1 MVPAALVLGIGLVL
15 FTAVKVRRAS
25 ETGLW
30 ALVAASLLASPVA
43 WENYLVLLGPG
54 ILLLMALR
62 RWAPALLLIALQ
74 TFPSEWRLLWQDTN
88 ETVAT
93 LALTPQALPI
103 LRATL
108 PPRSWSATLIPTND
122 RSNRRKVAKERRAFS
137 TRPRAT
143 HRSLPMPVEL

>member
-54 ILLLMALR
+54 VLVLLARGWVAPGFLLL
-62 RWAPALLLIALQ
+62 ALQ
-74 TFPSEWRLLWQDTN
+74 VIPPQWPLLWQGKGTI
-88 ETVAT
+88 VAT
-93 LALTPQALPI
+93 LALTLYLYVLIAHWLALLAAGREPTSV
-103 LRATL
+103 RGSAPGPEATG
-108 PPRSWSATLIPTND
+108 
-122 RSNRRKVAKERRAFS
+122 
-137 TRPRAT
+137 
-143 HRSLPMPVEL
+143 